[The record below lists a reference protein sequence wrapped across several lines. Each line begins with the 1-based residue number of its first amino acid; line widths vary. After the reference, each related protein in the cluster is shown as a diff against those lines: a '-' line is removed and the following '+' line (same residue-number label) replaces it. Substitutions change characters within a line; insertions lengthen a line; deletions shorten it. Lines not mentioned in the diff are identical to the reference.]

1 MKIISLMFTFLLSQQ
16 LLSSELPSRDDFYSV
31 LGQNEHIGDV
41 SDVELLA
48 AQIRVENSEINLN
61 SKCTFLVKTDDQK
74 DFYEQL
80 KILSN
85 NPETISNESCD
96 LKGINEEIERNGWN
110 FSFHFGFTRTH
121 YNPTEMQLTSSRMD
135 VLIHDFEFQERTS
148 SGFYNPANWESAQDA
163 FRWIDEPTNSF
174 ILTAEKNGH
183 SIILSI
189 FHPKFLK
196 KTHQNAHVVG
206 TIDNVE
212 IDDFI
217 DINEDF
223 DGYNN
228 VAGEMYLVR
237 FENTHLQM
245 EYSLGYGYDLK
256 IIDSEK
262 YGTLSVRPEVFLGI
276 MTGGNL
282 TVYTKPGEYWEY
294 EHYKQP
300 LEVQGIMYSGGLRVN
315 YEIRNFNFFVDG
327 KAAVAHL
334 NHGFMD
340 GRAKYNL
347 QYQSLT
353 FGVGYTFKK
362 RDKKKK
368 KKPLFE

>member
-1 MKIISLMFTFLLSQQ
+1 MKLLAIFLTLLISFCSFSK
-16 LLSSELPSRDDFYSV
+16 ELPSRLEFYEV
-31 LGQNEHIGDV
+31 LGQNEHIADV

-48 AQIRVENSEINLN
+48 AQMRLENSNLN
-61 SKCTFLVKTDDQK
+61 LDSKCTFLIKSDDQK

-80 KILSN
+80 KIVSN
-85 NPETISNESCD
+85 YPESISNDKCD
-96 LKGINEEIERNGWN
+96 LKGLNDEIERNGWN

-121 YNPTEMQLTSSRMD
+121 YRPTDMHLRSSRMD

-148 SGFYNPANWESAQDA
+148 AGYYNPTNWESVQDA

-196 KTHQNAHVVG
+196 KTHQNAHVIG
-206 TIDNVE
+206 TVDGVE

-228 VAGEMYLVR
+228 VPGEMYLVR

-262 YGTLSVRPEVFLGI
+262 YGTLSVRPEVFLGV

-294 EHYKQP
+294 DDYKQS
-300 LEVQGIMYSGGLRVN
+300 LAVQGIMYSGGLRVN
-315 YEIRNFNFFVDG
+315 YEIKNFNFFVEG

-368 KKPLFE
+368 KPLFD

>member
-1 MKIISLMFTFLLSQQ
+1 MKLLAFVLFLSLPYSLFAKGLPSKAEFMDVLSQ
-16 LLSSELPSRDDFYSV
+16 
-31 LGQNEHIGDV
+31 NEYIEGV
-41 SDVELLA
+41 EDVELLA
-48 AQIRVENSEINLN
+48 AQMRVENSNINLN
-61 SKCTFLVKTDDQK
+61 SKCTFLIKSDDQR
-74 DFYEQL
+74 DFFQQ
-80 KILSN
+80 INTVST
-85 NPETISNESCD
+85 NPESISNYECD
-96 LKGINEEIERNGWN
+96 LAGINEEIERNGWN
-110 FSFHFGFTRTH
+110 FSFHFGFTRTN
-121 YNPTEMQLTSSRMD
+121 YRPTDMQLSSSRMD

-148 SGFYNPANWESAQDA
+148 AGYYNPGNWESVQDA

-174 ILTAEKNGH
+174 VLTAEKNGH

-206 TIDNVE
+206 TIDGVAV
-212 IDDFI
+212 DDFI

-228 VAGEMYLVR
+228 VPGEMYLVR

-245 EYSLGYGYDLK
+245 EYSLGYGYELK

-262 YGTLSVRPEVFLGI
+262 YGTLSVRPEIFLGV

-282 TVYTKPGEYWEY
+282 TVYTRPGEYWIY
-294 EHYKQP
+294 DDHKQP

-315 YEIRNFNFFVDG
+315 YEIKNFNFFVEG

-340 GRAKYNL
+340 GRAKYDL
-347 QYQSLT
+347 SYQSLT

-368 KKPLFE
+368 KPLFD

>member
-1 MKIISLMFTFLLSQQ
+1 MKLLCFLLFIF
-16 LLSSELPSRDDFYSV
+16 SSVGALGQELPSRGEFLTV
-31 LGQNEHIGDV
+31 LGDNEHIEDV

-48 AQIRVENSEINLN
+48 AQMRIENSQLNLD
-61 SKCTFLVKTDDQK
+61 SKCTFLIKSDDQK
-74 DFYEQL
+74 DFFEQI
-80 KILSN
+80 KAVSSNPESISN
-85 NPETISNESCD
+85 NDCD
-96 LKGINEEIERNGWN
+96 LKGLNNEIKQNGWN

-121 YNPTEMQLTSSRMD
+121 YQPTDMQLTSSRMD

-148 SGFYNPANWESAQDA
+148 AGYYNPANWESFQDA

-206 TIDNVE
+206 TVDGVE

-228 VAGEMYLVR
+228 VPGEMYLVR

-262 YGTLSVRPEVFLGI
+262 YGTLSVRPEVFLGV

-282 TVYTKPGEYWEY
+282 TVYTKKEEYWEY
-294 EHYKQP
+294 DHFKQP
-300 LEVQGIMYSGGLRVN
+300 LGVQGIMYSGGLRVN
-315 YEIRNFNFFVDG
+315 YEVKNFNFFVEG

-340 GRAKYNL
+340 GRAKYDL
-347 QYQSLT
+347 HYQSLT

-362 RDKKKK
+362 REKKK
-368 KKPLFE
+368 KKPLFD